1 MNTQN
6 VKKTSIIAALV
17 IVAVALIVSLSQTQ
31 ITAAQSAPKG
41 NNVYVFGE
49 GVNPQ
54 ATFAFK
60 DATVTYDFQLFDM
73 TSNLFGNSA
82 AGSNFQYAGQN
93 SPEFTLA
100 RIVGSTPY
108 LHAAVDQSYQ
118 YGGRLTS
125 QNYQFKQFDVT
136 VELNQAGS
144 SQKTFTYNDCSI
156 TNYKVN
162 TRTDNEEGYVTGGKT
177 GFAVVET
184 YSFQCN
190 KFHIETPEYKEL
202 ASKVDGEK
210 RNKKPYE

>member
-6 VKKTSIIAALV
+6 VKKTPIIAALV

-31 ITAAQSAPKG
+31 ITAAQSASKG

-82 AGSNFQYAGQN
+82 AGSNFQYARQN

-108 LHAAVDQSYQ
+108 LHAAVDQSYH
-118 YGGRLTS
+118 YGGRLAS
-125 QNYQFKQFDVT
+125 QDYPFKQFDVT

-144 SQKTFTYNDCSI
+144 SQKTFTYKDCSI

-162 TRTDNEEGYVTGGKT
+162 TRTDNEEGYVTGGKS
-177 GFAVVET
+177 GFAIVET
-184 YSFQCN
+184 YNFQCN
-190 KFHIETPEYKEL
+190 GFNMESPEYN
-202 ASKVDGEK
+202 AMTAEK
-210 RNKKPYE
+210 QNRKPYE